1 MCLCVSVGL
10 HGVLS
15 FILKS
20 SHVFHQVLVYGSFDE
35 TTLFSLINVLS
46 STETRN
52 VCFLMSLLWKIVWIQ

>member
-1 MCLCVSVGL
+1 M

-15 FILKS
+15 LILKS

-52 VCFLMSLLWKIVWIQ
+52 VILMSLLWKIVWIQ